1 MVDVNGVFVALDGGV
16 DCLCMYPARGI
27 PLIGS
32 RVTVRIHKADPETRR
47 VNGDII
53 HTAGRIE

>member
-47 VNGDII
+47 DNGDII